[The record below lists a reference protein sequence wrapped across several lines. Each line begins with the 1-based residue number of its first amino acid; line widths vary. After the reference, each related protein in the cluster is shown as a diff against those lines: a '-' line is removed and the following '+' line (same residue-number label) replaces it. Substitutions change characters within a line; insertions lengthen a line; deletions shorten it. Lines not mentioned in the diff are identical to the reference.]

1 MGQLFYGN
9 TSESIEV
16 PDRLLAH
23 LKVLAA
29 TKLRRSESFTLTWRH
44 GADIAAGRQTIWLQ
58 PSIPLRFVFDGLE
71 AEKLDSA
78 LLTEM
83 ARAATS
89 STGLVVDFADF
100 DVAPALPVASA
111 LPASG
116 DIAPVPGELA
126 TAA

>member
-9 TSESIEV
+9 MSESIEV

-58 PSIPLRFVFDGLE
+58 PSIPLRFVFDALE

-100 DVAPALPVASA
+100 DVARALPVA
-111 LPASG
+111 PVQPTGG
-116 DIAPVPGELA
+116 DAAPVPGELA